1 MFHLHGNIL
10 TEYGI
15 ASNNHGRNEGNMITL
30 PILHWRGG
38 KYSTVS
44 AEAIREALRFIWQE
58 QGLSVNRT
66 VHPEDPENRYH
77 YKPEFDPNLYVD
89 DDIMGYLKIEQAKQE
104 ASPDENAAQ
113 VEQPP
118 QEPDENTTQVE
129 QPTQEPDK
137 KKKPKKPKK
146 PPKGKGTPRKG
157 ALDVTRAISTTP
169 YDSDVVHNASGG
181 KKDSTSLYSSQC
193 HSTYY
198 QYGFSITPNHLTDCK
213 RVFHVLDGLDS
224 LHRVGG
230 SHSRWLYDFSPNS
243 LIFRWTHDPCPRF
256 LYCVEA
262 NNKTIDCP
270 KLLKRMKN
278 GRIDPEEVWIAGD
291 IVEYLDVEIL
301 KSDGVH
307 IFENPA
313 FAIADLKQQMRR
325 DLEIESA

>member
-30 PILHWRGG
+30 PILHWRGN

-44 AEAIREALRFIWQE
+44 AEAIREALRFLWQE

-66 VHPEDPENRYH
+66 VHPEDPESRYH
-77 YKPEFDPNLYVD
+77 YKPEFNPDLYVD

-104 ASPDENAAQ
+104 ASLDENDAQ
-113 VEQPP
+113 VK
-118 QEPDENTTQVE
+118 
-129 QPTQEPDK
+129 QPTQEPNK
-137 KKKPKKPKK
+137 KKKLL
-146 PPKGKGTPRKG
+146 KGKGTPRKG

-169 YDSDVVHNASGG
+169 YDADVVHNASGG

-213 RVFHVLDGLDS
+213 RIFHVLDGLDS
-224 LHRVGG
+224 LRRVGG

-256 LYCVEA
+256 LYCIEA

-313 FAIADLKQQMRR
+313 FAIADLKQQMRK
-325 DLEIESA
+325 DLGIEST